1 MFCLVAILSFP
12 YFSGDLSDGSCSI
25 IRLVMLRSSG
35 LKAINRSRRGA
46 STEEGSGGLFSVAAV
61 SNFALSIISL
71 GFSSLS
77 GLTAGLFA
85 WFGSIFYF

>member
-12 YFSGDLSDGSCSI
+12 YFSVDLSDGSCSI